1 MILKLLIAS
10 ALLLL
15 VAVVIRLV
23 LPRGRP
29 ARYPY
34 SRKAAL
40 FTPAE
45 RSFLGVLEQ
54 AVGQHYRI
62 LGKVRVADV
71 IEVKRD
77 VSRSEWQAAFN
88 RISAKHFDF
97 LLCDKENLSV
107 VCAVELDD
115 KSHNRSS
122 RKERDAF
129 LTRVCRNTG
138 LPLLRIAASKTY
150 SLPDLRVKVLE
161 ATQRKLEPLLP
172 QNPPPVPRPTG
183 PARLEPTLRLGD

>member
-1 MILKLLIAS
+1 MVLKLLIAS

-15 VAVVIRLV
+15 VAVVIRMV
-23 LPRGRP
+23 LPRGRS

-34 SRKAAL
+34 GRKAAL

-77 VSRSEWQAAFN
+77 LSRSEWQAAFN

-107 VCAVELDD
+107 ICAIELDD
-115 KSHNRSS
+115 KSHNKSS

-129 LTRVCRNTG
+129 LTQVCRNIG
-138 LPLLRIAASKTY
+138 LPLLRIVASKAC
-150 SLPDLRVKVLE
+150 SLPDLRVRVLE

-172 QNPPPVPRPTG
+172 QNAPPAPRPTA